1 MEDFANR
8 GHEAFHTDKKNT
20 NKIKFK
26 KKKAYKSTIISK
38 ICIYENTHG
47 AEDTTHDGRAMGGK

>member
-26 KKKAYKSTIISK
+26 KKKRI
-38 ICIYENTHG
+38 NP
-47 AEDTTHDGRAMGGK
+47 R

>member
-8 GHEAFHTDKKNT
+8 RHEAFHTDKKNT

-26 KKKAYKSTIISK
+26 KKK
-38 ICIYENTHG
+38 NV
-47 AEDTTHDGRAMGGK
+47 

>member
-26 KKKAYKSTIISK
+26 KKKKRI
-38 ICIYENTHG
+38 NP
-47 AEDTTHDGRAMGGK
+47 R

>member
-26 KKKAYKSTIISK
+26 KKKKSTIISK

-47 AEDTTHDGRAMGGK
+47 AEDTTHGDRTMGGK